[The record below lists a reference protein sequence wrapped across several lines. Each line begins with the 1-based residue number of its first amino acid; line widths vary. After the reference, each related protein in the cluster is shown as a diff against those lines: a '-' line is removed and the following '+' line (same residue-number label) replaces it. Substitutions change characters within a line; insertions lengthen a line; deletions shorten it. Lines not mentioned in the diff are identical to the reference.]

1 MLNPLV
7 CLDFYTILRT
17 PPSFNQF
24 LENLT
29 PASKMAKPCFSL
41 FDAGFH
47 VCEHPRGFGRSSQCS
62 QNSSL
67 IGNLQTNVGRMAS
80 WRVRWF
86 QSLIGNLQTGGEIL
100 EIPPTSMFQ
109 SLIGNLQTNKKGKSP
124 SNKKGF
130 NPS

>member
-7 CLDFYTILRT
+7 CLDFYAILRT

-29 PASKMAKPCFSL
+29 PASKVAKRCFSL

-47 VCEHPRGFGRSSQCS
+47 VCEYLRGFGQSSQCS

-67 IGNLQTNVGRMAS
+67 SNLQTSVGRMAS

-86 QSLIGNLQTGGEIL
+86 QSLIGNLQTRFPVTGSFPIS
-100 EIPPTSMFQ
+100 TS
-109 SLIGNLQTNKKGKSP
+109 
-124 SNKKGF
+124 F